1 MWWSLTLSDCSS
13 VNLCFQSINQ
23 VSKCKYILSYLNIQ
37 STADSHL
44 WATASR
50 HSIWHHS
57 HPFLVTRQTHFSIWT
72 YRECLSEEN
81 PQSADILQQNKELL
95 IRPVNDNTSLCL
107 SICLSLHLSIYL
119 SIYLSICLS
128 VHPFVCLSICP
139 YICLSV
145 HPSVSL
151 SICPSICLSFHPSVC
166 LSLYLSVYLS
176 IHLSVS
182 PSVHLSICPSVS
194 FHLSTFP
201 SVYLSICLFVHPSV
215 CLSICL
221 SFHPRFFI
229 IHHIHN
235 HTGYSQ

>member
-57 HPFLVTRQTHFSIWT
+57 HPFLVTCQTNFSIWT

-81 PQSADILQQNKELL
+81 PQSAEILQQNKELL

-107 SICLSLHLSIYL
+107 SLHLFIYLFIYL

-139 YICLSV
+139 YICPSICLSL
-145 HPSVSL
+145 HLSIYLSICPSICLSLHLSIYL
-151 SICPSICLSFHPSVC
+151 SICPSICLSFHPRFKV
-166 LSLYLSVYLS
+166 LYYSS
-176 IHLSVS
+176 
-182 PSVHLSICPSVS
+182 
-194 FHLSTFP
+194 
-201 SVYLSICLFVHPSV
+201 
-215 CLSICL
+215 
-221 SFHPRFFI
+221 
-229 IHHIHN
+229 
-235 HTGYSQ
+235 HTQSYRV